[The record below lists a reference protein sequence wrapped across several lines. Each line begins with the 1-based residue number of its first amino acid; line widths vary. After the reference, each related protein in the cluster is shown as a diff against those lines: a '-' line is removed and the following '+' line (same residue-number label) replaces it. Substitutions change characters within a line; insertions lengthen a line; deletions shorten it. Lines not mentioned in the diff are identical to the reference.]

1 MGDKF
6 TAVYYDQRVLG
17 VPVDSGSVTLLVRNE
32 VGSPIVLAV
41 NNAKSVSVNRR
52 MGQISSKKA
61 ITNVRAAHPGLD
73 VKSDPFMVAWTGEHG
88 TSLAWTFLFGND
100 SKTDPK
106 LFAAFV
112 DASSGAILEMRN
124 KVYFTDV
131 SGHIDAMATPG
142 LFPNQPSNPPVL
154 TDLEDVIARIVGGGQ
169 AKTDASGNFT
179 ITHPGSAMVTV
190 TGGLRGTWANVIND
204 AGPNETFSL
213 GVLPPGPADYMFNA
227 TPTEATQAQ
236 VDGYIHTQ
244 LVHNFAKSINSAY
257 PGIDVQVPV
266 TVNINSA
273 CNAFYTNGTINFFAS
288 GGGCANTAY
297 STVVYHEYGHFIIE
311 MGNSNPSG
319 DYHEGMAD
327 VTAALLADDP
337 CLAADFGGEGTGCL
351 RSSYNATVHPCVGG
365 SHDCGQV
372 ISGAFW
378 LTKDELDVS
387 IGAGPALDLMRDLY
401 LNSILLE
408 PNDINP
414 AVTVDVLTLDD
425 DDPFLFNGTPHYT
438 EIATGFGA
446 KNLDAP
452 PLEPNYA
459 ANGVSTIMGTH
470 AGGGLPQIASN
481 DNAYYMV
488 NAVELPGLG
497 FFGAMQVEFTI
508 PEPPATVDRLTAMV
522 ESSVSPGNNSTGT
535 VYFWNWTTSQF
546 EYANAFSVQAGTD
559 TLRAAR
565 LTSNVQKYINGGG
578 QVRVAFRIHDPW
590 RRDGQR
596 PVTFTMRADS
606 VRLFVGS

>member
-1 MGDKF
+1 
-6 TAVYYDQRVLG
+6 
-17 VPVDSGSVTLLVRNE
+17 
-32 VGSPIVLAV
+32 
-41 NNAKSVSVNRR
+41 
-52 MGQISSKKA
+52 
-61 ITNVRAAHPGLD
+61 
-73 VKSDPFMVAWTGEHG
+73 
-88 TSLAWTFLFGND
+88 
-100 SKTDPK
+100 
-106 LFAAFV
+106 
-112 DASSGAILEMRN
+112 
-124 KVYFTDV
+124 
-131 SGHIDAMATPG
+131 
-142 LFPNQPSNPPVL
+142 
-154 TDLEDVIARIVGGGQ
+154 
-169 AKTDASGNFT
+169 
-179 ITHPGSAMVTV
+179 
-190 TGGLRGTWANVIND
+190 
-204 AGPNETFSL
+204 
-213 GVLPPGPADYMFNA
+213 
-227 TPTEATQAQ
+227 
-236 VDGYIHTQ
+236 
-244 LVHNFAKSINSAY
+244 
-257 PGIDVQVPV
+257 
-266 TVNINSA
+266 
-273 CNAFYTNGTINFFAS
+273 
-288 GGGCANTAY
+288 
-297 STVVYHEYGHFIIE
+297 
-311 MGNSNPSG
+311 
-319 DYHEGMAD
+319 
-327 VTAALLADDP
+327 
-337 CLAADFGGEGTGCL
+337 
-351 RSSYNATVHPCVGG
+351 
-365 SHDCGQV
+365 V

-470 AGGGLPQIASN
+470 AGGGLPQIGSN